1 MSKIETKIFKNY
13 EDFAEYVNDNLIN
26 DVVCNGC
33 SKDFLKE
40 HGITI
45 NKYNKLNNTNK
56 YCWNCWNCQY
66 CEECEDC
73 INCEDCN
80 RCYRCG
86 WCFDCEMCTDCEHC
100 EDITVGKNISND
112 GYEKLNEDVL
122 GTAAF
127 GIDVQPI
134 SQDDEFFDNGRI
146 GAEVFRERT
155 STNTTRHNTDDTLN
169 VGDTIVYM
177 SKTTDSKIQAK
188 VLSVNNDYL
197 MIKTLK
203 TELPLKIKRDQVLD
217 IIERDVNESMDFNKL
232 LTKMY
237 HGHSE
242 KVDFEKE
249 ELKDVVIISAVRN
262 RLIDLKDND
271 VILNNKKYI
280 TGVNEWN
287 VESITNDLKK
297 SDNVLID
304 KELEVVY
311 DSKREKYVI
320 QSVDTYT
327 EQENEDR
334 TEKLKSTLIKLGYG
348 VKYVNIDGAYTY
360 KESDE
365 NRIKLENSYFVV
377 NLENNSDFLT
387 DIAKLSEYFNQDC
400 FIFKPADDK
409 TAYYVGT
416 NSGYV
421 GYHNLE
427 KVKEKV
433 FDDVYTQFN
442 KGFTFESLEHC
453 ICRNLSYKTTRL
465 GKDLYTDHYNMR
477 NELAEPVL
485 ECIEKKRK
493 WEIDGIGIYEDYEF
507 INEKTNFRKLMA
519 KMHHKYSNKTNPDKR
534 ELKDVAI
541 ISACR
546 DRLMNFKNNDD
557 MLKDKKYIIGE
568 NKWDID
574 AITNDLLDQDE
585 VLIDKDKLEVANIK
599 IKDENGKVVDE
610 KYVIQSVDGYTEK
623 ENVKRTQEL
632 SAALKKLRYGVKY
645 MSTDGM
651 FKETNSKSVRSEYSF
666 FVVNLNNN
674 PDFLTDMAKL
684 SEYYNQDSFLF
695 KAKEDEEAFYV
706 GTNSGWPGYHEI
718 ESAGKLKVNSF
729 KNVYYTKVNSK
740 GGGEGNS
747 FTFEDYKKQYM
758 NENLNYKTS
767 VNDNDLTTWYNSLHS
782 NIQRWHNNQL
792 CGRVIESI
800 RKKRDWE
807 D

>member
-1 MSKIETKIFKNY
+1 MSKIETNTFKNY

-40 HGITI
+40 HGVTI

-100 EDITVGKNISND
+100 DGITVGKNISND

-271 VILNNKKYI
+271 EILNNKKYI
-280 TGVNEWN
+280 IGVNEWN
-287 VESITNDLKK
+287 IESITNDLKK

-327 EQENEDR
+327 EKENEDR

-365 NRIKLENSYFVV
+365 NRIKLE
-377 NLENNSDFLT
+377 
-387 DIAKLSEYFNQDC
+387 
-400 FIFKPADDK
+400 
-409 TAYYVGT
+409 
-416 NSGYV
+416 
-421 GYHNLE
+421 
-427 KVKEKV
+427 
-433 FDDVYTQFN
+433 
-442 KGFTFESLEHC
+442 
-453 ICRNLSYKTTRL
+453 
-465 GKDLYTDHYNMR
+465 
-477 NELAEPVL
+477 
-485 ECIEKKRK
+485 
-493 WEIDGIGIYEDYEF
+493 
-507 INEKTNFRKLMA
+507 
-519 KMHHKYSNKTNPDKR
+519 
-534 ELKDVAI
+534 
-541 ISACR
+541 
-546 DRLMNFKNNDD
+546 
-557 MLKDKKYIIGE
+557 
-568 NKWDID
+568 
-574 AITNDLLDQDE
+574 
-585 VLIDKDKLEVANIK
+585 
-599 IKDENGKVVDE
+599 
-610 KYVIQSVDGYTEK
+610 
-623 ENVKRTQEL
+623 
-632 SAALKKLRYGVKY
+632 
-645 MSTDGM
+645 
-651 FKETNSKSVRSEYSF
+651 
-666 FVVNLNNN
+666 
-674 PDFLTDMAKL
+674 
-684 SEYYNQDSFLF
+684 
-695 KAKEDEEAFYV
+695 
-706 GTNSGWPGYHEI
+706 
-718 ESAGKLKVNSF
+718 
-729 KNVYYTKVNSK
+729 
-740 GGGEGNS
+740 
-747 FTFEDYKKQYM
+747 
-758 NENLNYKTS
+758 
-767 VNDNDLTTWYNSLHS
+767 
-782 NIQRWHNNQL
+782 
-792 CGRVIESI
+792 
-800 RKKRDWE
+800 
-807 D
+807 